1 MAENSYIRT
10 PILIINQKKT
20 DKMAVL
26 ETIRVKFGILIT
38 VLIAVALLSFI
49 IDPST
54 LQSVSAS
61 MSSKYDVGEIAG
73 KSISYENFQE
83 EVDKLTS
90 ISEMNG
96 MPVHGEEAMAA
107 VRNQAWNQ
115 FVDEYL
121 FVPQAREAGF
131 EVGNEEMYKMM
142 SGEIMSP
149 VLMQIFGG
157 NMSKELLVQLE
168 SQVNSDESGRMR
180 MFWDNLLKNVKTA
193 QYYSKYESV
202 LMKSN
207 FTNSLMLTEQIKD
220 NNSTFDVEFVMV
232 PFGFAQDTTIVVSD
246 KEIKNYY
253 DSHKK
258 YYRQNASRD
267 IDYVVFEITPSA
279 EDIEAAN
286 NSIANVYESFASTE
300 NMKSF
305 LLANSDRQYDAS
317 WYKEGELNRIS
328 RKVNDYAFS
337 ENASVSEVI
346 SEGNT
351 FYGVRVM
358 ESAMVPDS
366 VFVSQIYLEGD
377 SALKADSLAGAVN
390 AKNFNSLAS
399 KYSAVYQ
406 DGSDKQG
413 MWLLLNNAMT
423 LPGFDMNEP
432 FVMNDQNGKWVLL
445 VTGKTSPVAK
455 KRVAVL
461 EKTAQASNKTRN
473 EFYAKANT
481 LATKSAGKYENFQ
494 NAVKEDGLYA
504 YPVSKMAEGANSLN
518 SIDNTKEVS
527 RWAFEA
533 KVGDVSNI
541 ISIDNKYYIVAA
553 LKGIHEEG
561 YTDIKEVSPVIRNIL
576 HHQKLAD
583 KKTAEVAGKIEG
595 LADLQSIAD
604 ALGTAVS
611 KKDGMTFASFTSYGL
626 DNVFIGAASVAEEG
640 KVCGPLK
647 GLNGVYVY
655 KVTGRD
661 NGAFFTEDDAKN
673 RNMQLAYYAM
683 RMYRPVMEEAADVKN
698 NIARFY

>member
-1 MAENSYIRT
+1 
-10 PILIINQKKT
+10 
-20 DKMAVL
+20 MAVL

-286 NSIANVYESFASTE
+286 NAIANVYESFASTE

-317 WYKEGELNRIS
+317 WFKEGELNRIS

-595 LADLQSIAD
+595 LADLQLIAD

>member
-1 MAENSYIRT
+1 
-10 PILIINQKKT
+10 
-20 DKMAVL
+20 MAVL

-286 NSIANVYESFASTE
+286 NAIANVYESFASTE

-358 ESAMVPDS
+358 ENAMVPDS

-432 FVMNDQNGKWVLL
+432 FVMTDQNGKWVLL

>member
-1 MAENSYIRT
+1 
-10 PILIINQKKT
+10 
-20 DKMAVL
+20 MAVL

-131 EVGNEEMYKMM
+131 EVGNEVMYKMM

-286 NSIANVYESFASTE
+286 NAIANVYESFASTE

-317 WYKEGELNRIS
+317 WFKEGELNRIS

>member
-1 MAENSYIRT
+1 
-10 PILIINQKKT
+10 
-20 DKMAVL
+20 MAVL

-61 MSSKYDVGEIAG
+61 MSSKYDVGEIDG
-73 KSISYENFQE
+73 KSISYGNFQE

-96 MPVHGEEAMAA
+96 MPVHGDEAMAA

-115 FVDEYL
+115 FIDEYL
-121 FVPQAREAGF
+121 FIPEARKAGF
-131 EVGNEEMYKMM
+131 SVGDEEMYKMM

-149 VLMQIFGG
+149 VLMQVFRG
-157 NMSKELLVQLE
+157 NMSKEMLVQIE
-168 SQVNSDESGRMR
+168 NQVNADESGRMR
-180 MFWDNLLKNVKTA
+180 MFWENLLENVKTG
-193 QYYSKYESV
+193 QYYTKYESV

-220 NNSTFDVEFVMV
+220 NNNTFDVEFVMV

-258 YYRQNASRD
+258 YYKQNASRD
-267 IDYVVFEITPSA
+267 IEYVVFEITPSA
-279 EDIEAAN
+279 DDIAAAN
-286 NSIANVYESFASTE
+286 NAIANVYDSFAETD

-305 LLANSDRQYDAS
+305 LLANSDRPYDAN
-317 WYKEGELNRIS
+317 WYKNGELNRIS

-337 ENASVSEVI
+337 DGASVSEVI

-366 VFVSQIYLEGD
+366 VFVSQIYLEAE
-377 SALKADSLAGAVN
+377 SAAKADSLAGVVN
-390 AKNFNSLAS
+390 ARNFNSVAS
-399 KYSAVYQ
+399 QYSAVYQ
-406 DGSDKQG
+406 EGSDEQG

-423 LPGFDMNEP
+423 LPGFEMDKP

-445 VTGKTSPVAK
+445 VTGKTAPVAK

-473 EFYAKANT
+473 DFYSKANV

-494 NAVKEDGLYA
+494 NAVKEEGLYA
-504 YPVSKMAEGANSLN
+504 YPVNKMAEGANSLN

-533 KVGDVSNI
+533 KKGEVSNI
-541 ISIDNKYYIVAA
+541 ISVDNKYYIIAA

-561 YTDIKEVSPVIRNIL
+561 YTDIKEVSPAIRNIL
-576 HHQKLAD
+576 YHEKLAE
-583 KKTAEVAGKIEG
+583 KKTVEVAAKIEG
-595 LADLQSIAD
+595 LEGLQEIAD
-604 ALGTAVS
+604 ALGTAIS
-611 KKDGMTFASFTSYGL
+611 TKEGLSFASFTSYGL

-647 GLNGVYVY
+647 GANGVYVY

-661 NGAFFTEDDAKN
+661 TGAFFTEDDARN
-673 RNMQLAYYAM
+673 RDMQMSYYSM

>member
-1 MAENSYIRT
+1 
-10 PILIINQKKT
+10 
-20 DKMAVL
+20 MAVL

-286 NSIANVYESFASTE
+286 NAIANVYESFASTE

-358 ESAMVPDS
+358 ENAMVPDS

>member
-1 MAENSYIRT
+1 
-10 PILIINQKKT
+10 
-20 DKMAVL
+20 
-26 ETIRVKFGILIT
+26 
-38 VLIAVALLSFI
+38 
-49 IDPST
+49 
-54 LQSVSAS
+54 
-61 MSSKYDVGEIAG
+61 MSD
-73 KSISYENFQE
+73 
-83 EVDKLTS
+83 
-90 ISEMNG
+90 
-96 MPVHGEEAMAA
+96 
-107 VRNQAWNQ
+107 VRNQSWNQ

-286 NSIANVYESFASTE
+286 NAIANVYESFASTE

-317 WYKEGELNRIS
+317 WFKEGELNRIS

>member
-1 MAENSYIRT
+1 
-10 PILIINQKKT
+10 
-20 DKMAVL
+20 MAVL

-286 NSIANVYESFASTE
+286 NAIANVYESFASTE

-317 WYKEGELNRIS
+317 WFKEGELNRIS

-518 SIDNTKEVS
+518 SIDRK
-527 RWAFEA
+527 
-533 KVGDVSNI
+533 
-541 ISIDNKYYIVAA
+541 
-553 LKGIHEEG
+553 
-561 YTDIKEVSPVIRNIL
+561 
-576 HHQKLAD
+576 
-583 KKTAEVAGKIEG
+583 
-595 LADLQSIAD
+595 
-604 ALGTAVS
+604 
-611 KKDGMTFASFTSYGL
+611 
-626 DNVFIGAASVAEEG
+626 SV
-640 KVCGPLK
+640 V
-647 GLNGVYVY
+647 
-655 KVTGRD
+655 
-661 NGAFFTEDDAKN
+661 
-673 RNMQLAYYAM
+673 
-683 RMYRPVMEEAADVKN
+683 
-698 NIARFY
+698 

>member
-1 MAENSYIRT
+1 
-10 PILIINQKKT
+10 
-20 DKMAVL
+20 MAVL

-121 FVPQAREAGF
+121 FIPQARKAGF

-180 MFWDNLLKNVKTA
+180 MFWDNLLENVKTA

-258 YYRQNASRD
+258 YYKQNASRD

-286 NSIANVYESFASTE
+286 NAIANVYESFASTE

-305 LLANSDRQYDAS
+305 LLANSDRPYDAS
-317 WYKEGELNRIS
+317 WYKAGELNRIS

-406 DGSDKQG
+406 EGSDKQG

-595 LADLQSIAD
+595 LGDLQSIAD

-661 NGAFFTEDDAKN
+661 NGAFFTEDDANN

-683 RMYRPVMEEAADVKN
+683 RMYRPVMEAAADVKN

>member
-1 MAENSYIRT
+1 
-10 PILIINQKKT
+10 
-20 DKMAVL
+20 MAVL

-286 NSIANVYESFASTE
+286 NAIANVYELFASTE

-358 ESAMVPDS
+358 ENAMVPDS

>member
-1 MAENSYIRT
+1 
-10 PILIINQKKT
+10 
-20 DKMAVL
+20 MAVL

-286 NSIANVYESFASTE
+286 NAIANVYESFASTE

-317 WYKEGELNRIS
+317 WFKEGELNRIS

-698 NIARFY
+698 NIAQIGRAHV

>member
-1 MAENSYIRT
+1 
-10 PILIINQKKT
+10 
-20 DKMAVL
+20 MAVL

-286 NSIANVYESFASTE
+286 NAIANVYESFAYTE

-358 ESAMVPDS
+358 ENAMVPDS

>member
-1 MAENSYIRT
+1 
-10 PILIINQKKT
+10 
-20 DKMAVL
+20 MAVL

-286 NSIANVYESFASTE
+286 NAIANVYESFASTE

-317 WYKEGELNRIS
+317 WFKEGELNRIS

-461 EKTAQASNKTRN
+461 EKTAQARNKTRN

>member
-1 MAENSYIRT
+1 
-10 PILIINQKKT
+10 
-20 DKMAVL
+20 MAVL

-61 MSSKYDVGEIAG
+61 MSSKYDVGEIDG
-73 KSISYENFQE
+73 KSISYENFQA

-96 MPVHGEEAMAA
+96 MPVHGDEAMAA
-107 VRNQAWNQ
+107 IRNQAWNR
-115 FVDEYL
+115 FMDEYL
-121 FVPQAREAGF
+121 FIPQANKAGF
-131 EVGNEEMYKMM
+131 NVGNEEMYKMM

-149 VLMQIFGG
+149 VLMQLFQG
-157 NMSKELLVQLE
+157 NMSKEMLIQFE
-168 SQVNSDESGRMR
+168 NQVNADQTGRMK
-180 MFWDNLLKNVKTA
+180 MFWDNLLESVKAA

-207 FTNSLMLTEQIKD
+207 FTNSLMLTEQIKG
-220 NNSTFDVEFVMV
+220 NNNTFDVEFVMV

-246 KEIKNYY
+246 KEIKEYY
-253 DSHKK
+253 NKNKK
-258 YYRQNASRD
+258 YYKQNASRD
-267 IDYVVFEITPSA
+267 IEYVVFEITPSA
-279 EDIEAAN
+279 EDIAAAN
-286 NSIANVYESFASTE
+286 DAVARVYDSFAETG

-305 LLANSDRQYDAS
+305 LLANSDRPYDS
-317 WYKEGELNRIS
+317 NWYKDGELVRIS

-337 ENASVSEVI
+337 ANASVSDVI
-346 SEGNT
+346 SDGNT

-358 ESAMVPDS
+358 ETAMVPDS
-366 VFVSQIYLEGD
+366 VFISQIYLEGE
-377 SALKADSLAGAVN
+377 SASKADSLMDVVN
-390 AKNFNSLAS
+390 ARNFNSLAS
-399 KYSAVYQ
+399 EFSAVYQ
-406 DGSDKQG
+406 EGADNQG
-413 MWLLLNNAMT
+413 MWILLNNAMT
-423 LPGFDMNEP
+423 LPNFDMNAP
-432 FVMNDQNGKWVLL
+432 FVMNDQNGKWLLL
-445 VTGKTSPVAK
+445 VTDKTAPVSK

-473 EFYAKANT
+473 DFYSKANT

-494 NAVKEDGLYA
+494 KAVQEDGLYA
-504 YPVSKMAEGANSLN
+504 YPVNNMAEGANNLN
-518 SIDNTKEVS
+518 SISNTKEVS

-533 KVGDVSNI
+533 KKGDVSNI
-541 ISIDNKYYIVAA
+541 ISVDNKYYIVAA

-561 YTDIKEVSPVIRNIL
+561 YTDIREVSNVIKNIL
-576 HHQKLAD
+576 NHQKLAD
-583 KKTAEVAGKIEG
+583 KKTAEVAEKIEG
-595 LADLQSIAD
+595 LDDLQSIAD

-611 KKDGMTFASFTSYGL
+611 TKDGMSFASFNSYGL
-626 DNVFIGAASVAEEG
+626 DNIFIGAASVSEEG
-640 KVCGPLK
+640 KICGPLK
-647 GLNGVYVY
+647 GSNGVYVY

-673 RNMQLAYYAM
+673 RNMQMSYYTM

>member
-1 MAENSYIRT
+1 
-10 PILIINQKKT
+10 
-20 DKMAVL
+20 MAVL

-286 NSIANVYESFASTE
+286 NAIANVYESFASTE

-317 WYKEGELNRIS
+317 WFKEGELNRIS

-358 ESAMVPDS
+358 ESAIVPDS

>member
-1 MAENSYIRT
+1 
-10 PILIINQKKT
+10 
-20 DKMAVL
+20 MAVL

-286 NSIANVYESFASTE
+286 NAIANVYESFASTE

-317 WYKEGELNRIS
+317 WFKEGELNRIS

-399 KYSAVYQ
+399 KYSAV
-406 DGSDKQG
+406 
-413 MWLLLNNAMT
+413 
-423 LPGFDMNEP
+423 
-432 FVMNDQNGKWVLL
+432 
-445 VTGKTSPVAK
+445 
-455 KRVAVL
+455 
-461 EKTAQASNKTRN
+461 
-473 EFYAKANT
+473 
-481 LATKSAGKYENFQ
+481 
-494 NAVKEDGLYA
+494 
-504 YPVSKMAEGANSLN
+504 
-518 SIDNTKEVS
+518 
-527 RWAFEA
+527 
-533 KVGDVSNI
+533 
-541 ISIDNKYYIVAA
+541 
-553 LKGIHEEG
+553 
-561 YTDIKEVSPVIRNIL
+561 
-576 HHQKLAD
+576 
-583 KKTAEVAGKIEG
+583 
-595 LADLQSIAD
+595 
-604 ALGTAVS
+604 
-611 KKDGMTFASFTSYGL
+611 
-626 DNVFIGAASVAEEG
+626 
-640 KVCGPLK
+640 
-647 GLNGVYVY
+647 
-655 KVTGRD
+655 
-661 NGAFFTEDDAKN
+661 
-673 RNMQLAYYAM
+673 
-683 RMYRPVMEEAADVKN
+683 
-698 NIARFY
+698 

>member
-1 MAENSYIRT
+1 
-10 PILIINQKKT
+10 
-20 DKMAVL
+20 MAVL

-286 NSIANVYESFASTE
+286 NAIANVYESFASTE

-317 WYKEGELNRIS
+317 WFKEGELNRIS

-595 LADLQSIAD
+595 LSDLQSIAD

>member
-1 MAENSYIRT
+1 M
-10 PILIINQKKT
+10 
-20 DKMAVL
+20 
-26 ETIRVKFGILIT
+26 
-38 VLIAVALLSFI
+38 LIAVALLSFI

-286 NSIANVYESFASTE
+286 NAIANVYESFASTE

-317 WYKEGELNRIS
+317 WFKEGELNRIS

>member
-1 MAENSYIRT
+1 
-10 PILIINQKKT
+10 
-20 DKMAVL
+20 MAVL

-286 NSIANVYESFASTE
+286 NAIANVYESFAYTE

-611 KKDGMTFASFTSYGL
+611 KKDGMTFASFTSY
-626 DNVFIGAASVAEEG
+626 I
-640 KVCGPLK
+640 
-647 GLNGVYVY
+647 
-655 KVTGRD
+655 
-661 NGAFFTEDDAKN
+661 
-673 RNMQLAYYAM
+673 
-683 RMYRPVMEEAADVKN
+683 
-698 NIARFY
+698 

>member
-1 MAENSYIRT
+1 
-10 PILIINQKKT
+10 
-20 DKMAVL
+20 MAVL

-286 NSIANVYESFASTE
+286 NAIANVYESFASTE

-461 EKTAQASNKTRN
+461 ERTAQASNKTRN

-611 KKDGMTFASFTSYGL
+611 KKDGMTFASYTSYGL

>member
-1 MAENSYIRT
+1 
-10 PILIINQKKT
+10 
-20 DKMAVL
+20 MAVL

-286 NSIANVYESFASTE
+286 NAIANVYESFASTE

>member
-1 MAENSYIRT
+1 
-10 PILIINQKKT
+10 
-20 DKMAVL
+20 
-26 ETIRVKFGILIT
+26 
-38 VLIAVALLSFI
+38 
-49 IDPST
+49 
-54 LQSVSAS
+54 

-286 NSIANVYESFASTE
+286 NAIANVYESFASTE

-317 WYKEGELNRIS
+317 WFKEGELNRIS

>member
-1 MAENSYIRT
+1 
-10 PILIINQKKT
+10 
-20 DKMAVL
+20 MAVL

-180 MFWDNLLKNVKTA
+180 LFWDNLLKNVKTA

-286 NSIANVYESFASTE
+286 NAIANVYESFASTE

-683 RMYRPVMEEAADVKN
+683 RMYRPVMEETADVKN

>member
-1 MAENSYIRT
+1 
-10 PILIINQKKT
+10 
-20 DKMAVL
+20 MAVL

-180 MFWDNLLKNVKTA
+180 MFWDNLLENVKTA

-286 NSIANVYESFASTE
+286 NAIANVYESFASTE

-683 RMYRPVMEEAADVKN
+683 RMYLSL
-698 NIARFY
+698 IHI

>member
-1 MAENSYIRT
+1 
-10 PILIINQKKT
+10 
-20 DKMAVL
+20 MAVL

-286 NSIANVYESFASTE
+286 NAIANVYESFASTE

-317 WYKEGELNRIS
+317 WFKEGELNRIS

>member
-1 MAENSYIRT
+1 
-10 PILIINQKKT
+10 
-20 DKMAVL
+20 MAVL

-149 VLMQIFGG
+149 VLMHIFGG

-286 NSIANVYESFASTE
+286 NAIANVYESFASTE

-317 WYKEGELNRIS
+317 WFKEGELNRIS

>member
-1 MAENSYIRT
+1 
-10 PILIINQKKT
+10 
-20 DKMAVL
+20 
-26 ETIRVKFGILIT
+26 
-38 VLIAVALLSFI
+38 
-49 IDPST
+49 
-54 LQSVSAS
+54 
-61 MSSKYDVGEIAG
+61 
-73 KSISYENFQE
+73 
-83 EVDKLTS
+83 
-90 ISEMNG
+90 
-96 MPVHGEEAMAA
+96 
-107 VRNQAWNQ
+107 
-115 FVDEYL
+115 
-121 FVPQAREAGF
+121 
-131 EVGNEEMYKMM
+131 
-142 SGEIMSP
+142 
-149 VLMQIFGG
+149 
-157 NMSKELLVQLE
+157 
-168 SQVNSDESGRMR
+168 
-180 MFWDNLLKNVKTA
+180 
-193 QYYSKYESV
+193 
-202 LMKSN
+202 
-207 FTNSLMLTEQIKD
+207 
-220 NNSTFDVEFVMV
+220 
-232 PFGFAQDTTIVVSD
+232 
-246 KEIKNYY
+246 
-253 DSHKK
+253 
-258 YYRQNASRD
+258 
-267 IDYVVFEITPSA
+267 
-279 EDIEAAN
+279 
-286 NSIANVYESFASTE
+286 
-300 NMKSF
+300 
-305 LLANSDRQYDAS
+305 
-317 WYKEGELNRIS
+317 
-328 RKVNDYAFS
+328 
-337 ENASVSEVI
+337 
-346 SEGNT
+346 
-351 FYGVRVM
+351 
-358 ESAMVPDS
+358 MVPDS

-611 KKDGMTFASFTSYGL
+611 KKDGMTFASYGL

>member
-1 MAENSYIRT
+1 
-10 PILIINQKKT
+10 
-20 DKMAVL
+20 MAVL

-246 KEIKNYY
+246 KEIKSYY

-286 NSIANVYESFASTE
+286 NAIANVYESFASTE

-423 LPGFDMNEP
+423 LPGFDMSEP

-611 KKDGMTFASFTSYGL
+611 KKEGMTFASFTSYGL

-683 RMYRPVMEEAADVKN
+683 RMYRPVMEEAADMKN

>member
-1 MAENSYIRT
+1 
-10 PILIINQKKT
+10 
-20 DKMAVL
+20 MAVL

-286 NSIANVYESFASTE
+286 NAIANVYESFAYTE

-337 ENASVSEVI
+337 ENASGSEVI

>member
-1 MAENSYIRT
+1 
-10 PILIINQKKT
+10 
-20 DKMAVL
+20 MAVL

-286 NSIANVYESFASTE
+286 NAIANVYESFAYTE

>member
-1 MAENSYIRT
+1 
-10 PILIINQKKT
+10 
-20 DKMAVL
+20 MAVL

>member
-1 MAENSYIRT
+1 
-10 PILIINQKKT
+10 
-20 DKMAVL
+20 MAVL

-286 NSIANVYESFASTE
+286 NAIANVYESFASTE

-317 WYKEGELNRIS
+317 WFKEGELNRIS

-661 NGAFFTEDDAKN
+661 
-673 RNMQLAYYAM
+673 
-683 RMYRPVMEEAADVKN
+683 
-698 NIARFY
+698 

>member
-1 MAENSYIRT
+1 
-10 PILIINQKKT
+10 
-20 DKMAVL
+20 MAVL

-286 NSIANVYESFASTE
+286 NAIANVYESFAYTE

-553 LKGIHEEG
+553 LKGIHEEDRG
-561 YTDIKEVSPVIRNIL
+561 
-576 HHQKLAD
+576 
-583 KKTAEVAGKIEG
+583 EG
-595 LADLQSIAD
+595 
-604 ALGTAVS
+604 G
-611 KKDGMTFASFTSYGL
+611 
-626 DNVFIGAASVAEEG
+626 
-640 KVCGPLK
+640 CCH
-647 GLNGVYVY
+647 
-655 KVTGRD
+655 R
-661 NGAFFTEDDAKN
+661 
-673 RNMQLAYYAM
+673 
-683 RMYRPVMEEAADVKN
+683 
-698 NIARFY
+698 

>member
-1 MAENSYIRT
+1 
-10 PILIINQKKT
+10 
-20 DKMAVL
+20 MAVL

-180 MFWDNLLKNVKTA
+180 MFWDNLLENVKTA

-286 NSIANVYESFASTE
+286 NAIANVYESFASTE